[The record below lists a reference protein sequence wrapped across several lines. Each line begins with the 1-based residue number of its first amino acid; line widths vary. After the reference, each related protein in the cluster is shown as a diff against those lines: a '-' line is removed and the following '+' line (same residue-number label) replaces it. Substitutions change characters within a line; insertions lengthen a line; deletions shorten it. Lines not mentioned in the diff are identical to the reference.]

1 MKAKIQ
7 NLINEY
13 EKRIV
18 VFKEIDQVLFK
29 EIIYSYSTVIQ
40 DLKFVLL
47 IEEKQNDRI

>member
-1 MKAKIQ
+1 MKTKIQ

-18 VFKEIDQVLFK
+18 AFKEIDQVLFK
-29 EIIYSYSTVIQ
+29 EIIDVYCAVVE

-47 IEEKQNDRI
+47 IAEKKI